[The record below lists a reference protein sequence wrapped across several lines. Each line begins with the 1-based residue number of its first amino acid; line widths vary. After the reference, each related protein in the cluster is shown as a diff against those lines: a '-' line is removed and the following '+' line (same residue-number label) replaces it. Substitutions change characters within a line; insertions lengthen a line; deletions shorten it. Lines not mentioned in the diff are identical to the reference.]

1 MRDGFNRTINYL
13 RISVTDRCN
22 LRCRYCMPAEGL
34 KLFSHD
40 EILSFEQIVEFTRVA
55 VGLGI
60 TKIKLTGGEPLV
72 RHGITDLVAM
82 LAEIDGIDDF
92 GMTTNAVLLPKYA
105 KQLADAGLGRV
116 NVSLDTTNPGRF
128 SMLTRGG
135 DVQKVFDGIAAG
147 IDAGLTPIKLNCVA
161 GSFTSQSD
169 IDSVKEFAD
178 DNKLGFRVIRLM
190 DFENGEF
197 SIVHGGTGG
206 DCKQCSRLRLTSNG
220 LVRPCLFSDIAF
232 DVNEL
237 GNEKA
242 IANAIEYKPQTGG
255 PCSHKWMHCIG
266 G

>member
-1 MRDGFNRTINYL
+1 
-13 RISVTDRCN
+13 
-22 LRCRYCMPAEGL
+22 MPAEGL

-55 VGLGI
+55 AGLGI

-82 LAEIDGIDDF
+82 LAEIDGIDDL

-105 KQLADAGLGRV
+105 RQLADAGLGRV

-135 DVQKVFDGIAAG
+135 EIEKVFDGVTAAVE
-147 IDAGLTPIKLNCVA
+147 AGLTPIKLNCVA
-161 GSFTSQSD
+161 GTFTSRSD

-178 DNKLGFRVIRLM
+178 KNRLGFRVIRLM
-190 DFENGEF
+190 DFENGKF

-220 LVRPCLFSDIAF
+220 FVRPCLFSDIAF

-242 IANAIEYKPQTGG
+242 IKNAIEYKPQIGG
-255 PCSHKWMHCIG
+255 PCSHKWMHGIG